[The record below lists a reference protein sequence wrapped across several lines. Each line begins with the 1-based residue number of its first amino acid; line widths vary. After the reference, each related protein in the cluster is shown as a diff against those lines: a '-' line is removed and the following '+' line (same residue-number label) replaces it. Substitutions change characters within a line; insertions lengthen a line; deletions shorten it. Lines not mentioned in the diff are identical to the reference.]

1 MTNALNLNFQN
12 NTELLRLV
20 NLTTPIP
27 ILCLL
32 DCKPMDPS
40 TFAQLS
46 NRVSGV
52 TAPTTFPLE
61 IITKDVRRLVY
72 QFDTQEARANFSKR
86 LTKNAF
92 FGHEGLPTKVFAPK
106 YHAQSNGDKEP
117 VESSWKYSMVD
128 EYERMKDRPAAPN
141 FKLLDQGPTYAKF
154 PTYPQHVLIPA
165 SITEETMDAVAA
177 YRSSKRVPAV
187 VFVHPTTGTSLSR
200 CSQPRS
206 GFSKTCEADQ
216 DLVKSIWTANPQYVD
231 TGAETAN
238 TDNGALT
245 MLILDA
251 RSRAAATAN
260 LVVGGGYEGTG
271 GYGKCSLEFAGI
283 ANIHAVR
290 ESFLALHALCS
301 ENKIT
306 ETMEVLSTQWYSHIH
321 TILAAAQ
328 LMTAAMDGGSSV
340 LTHCSDG
347 WDRTSQLSSLVQLLI
362 DPEFR
367 TAKGFCKLIQ
377 KEWLSFGHKFCER
390 MCFGATVSA
399 STAGASP
406 VFLQFMDAV
415 SQIIKNYPNAFEFN
429 EYFLIQI
436 LDYAHS
442 GQCGDFLANC
452 EAAYRAN
459 YASTTTSC
467 WQLLENTW
475 NRPDTKKH
483 YVNPGF
489 DAQAG
494 RIRLNMVIANLSVW
508 EAYFHRYNA
517 QYFESLKQ
525 RKTKHFFDNESSL
538 ATSLMNPGDA
548 EHHLEQSIWKG
559 LLQRASNADMV
570 SSQVREQ
577 IVQLYELLD
586 QGAPECHVRLHFRGD
601 ELQQMV
607 VQQNPAYRVQKMVPS
622 LKEALMETYEPNA
635 SSVHKSDSLVVL
647 RATSATSPNGTRVIQ
662 STLVMSNYKFLYDML
677 AGWSL
682 KVWRSAAS
690 IVTDISSYF
699 PAGKPFIPGRSIASP
714 SSGSPS
720 PSPSP
725 QSAAS
730 SVTSS
735 EDSILSSSAEVSS
748 LASDSSIPNPS
759 EVDHAE
765 TRLDNAAYELSTSS
779 LTTSPVAT
787 ASP

>member
-1 MTNALNLNFQN
+1 M
-12 NTELLRLV
+12 LV
-20 NLTTPIP
+20 NKTTPIP

-92 FGHEGLPTKVFAPK
+92 FGHESLPTKVFAPK
-106 YHAQSNGDKEP
+106 YHAQVNGEKEP
-117 VESSWKYSMVD
+117 VVSSWKYSMVD
-128 EYERMKDRPAAPN
+128 EYDRMKDRLAASN
-141 FKLLDQGPTYAKF
+141 FKLLDQGSSYSKF

-165 SITEETMDAVAA
+165 SITEETMDTVAA

-216 DLVKSIWTANPQYVD
+216 NLVKSIWTANPQYVD
-231 TGAETAN
+231 TGAEN
-238 TDNGALT
+238 TDAGALT

-260 LVVGGGYEGTG
+260 LVVGGGYEGIA

-367 TAKGFCKLIQ
+367 TAKGFCKLVQ

-415 SQIIKNYPNAFEFN
+415 SQIVKNYPNSFEFN

-436 LDYAHS
+436 LDYAHN

-467 WQLLENTW
+467 WHLLEGAW
-475 NRPDTKKH
+475 MREKKRFA
-483 YVNPGF
+483 NPGF

-494 RIRLNMVIANLSVW
+494 RIRLNMVIANLSIW

-525 RKTKHFFDNESSL
+525 RKSKHFWDNESSL
-538 ATSLMNPGDA
+538 STSLVNPSDL
-548 EHHLEQSIWKG
+548 EHNLEQSIWKG
-559 LLQRASNADMV
+559 LLQRASNTDMV

-635 SSVHKSDSLVVL
+635 ASVHKSDSLVVL
-647 RATSATSPNGTRVIQ
+647 RATSATSSNGARVIQ
-662 STLVMSNYKFLYDML
+662 STLVMSNYKFLYDMV
-677 AGWSL
+677 ANWSL
-682 KVWRSAAS
+682 KFWRSAAS

-699 PAGKPFIPGRSIASP
+699 PAGKPFVPGRSIASP
-714 SSGSPS
+714 SSSSSPSTSPS
-720 PSPSP
+720 PLSAS
-725 QSAAS
+725 QSVA
-730 SVTSS
+730 SS
-735 EDSILSSSAEVSS
+735 EDSILSASAEASS
-748 LASDSSIPNPS
+748 STSESSIPNPS
-759 EVDHAE
+759 EVE
-765 TRLDNAAYELSTSS
+765 NSESGLDSVAFDLSTSS
-779 LTTSPVAT
+779 LTASPVAT